1 MKVIFAEQMKRI
13 DWLTQE
19 QFGIPGSILMERA
32 AIAVMDSME
41 EHYGDLSG
49 KRIYICCGKGNNGGD
64 GFALARL
71 LTEKSAQVT
80 IVLAYDGNTNQ
91 GLASQNLQ
99 LATRFGIQT
108 KIWSELNSKE
118 LQEADIIVDALLG
131 TGAVG
136 TPTGPLAEI
145 ICAINQSKKP
155 VVAVDIPS
163 GVVVDTGQV
172 NDIAIKADLT
182 VTFGLPKPGL
192 LCFPGAENTGEL
204 VIRQIGFPKQL
215 LEDEALSL
223 HYLTDSDIKKLLPKR
238 PLTAHKG
245 TNGHLLVVGGSEG
258 MTGAAVLAS
267 LAGLRA
273 GCGFVTAGVRQD
285 LSIPE
290 KPAEVMLMPWPE
302 LIRTWDKFQGFVFG
316 PGLSRLEDGES
327 FLFELLEH
335 AEAPL
340 VIDADGLNLL
350 ANNPKL
356 SKQFRQPIVLT
367 PHPGEMS
374 RLTGMSIAEIQADR
388 ITVARRFATEWKV
401 TVVLKG
407 ARTIIAAPDGRTFI
421 NPTGNPGMATAGTG
435 DVLAGIIGGLIA
447 QGLEA
452 TNAAI
457 VGTYLHGLAGDIAAS
472 QLGPIGIIAS
482 DLISV
487 LPNAMKKVFNVE

>member
-1 MKVIFAEQMKRI
+1 MKVTFAEQMKRI

-19 QFGIPGSILMERA
+19 QFGIPGLLLMERA
-32 AIAVMDSME
+32 AIAVMESME
-41 EHYGDLSG
+41 ERYGNLAG

-71 LTEKSAQVT
+71 LTEKSTQT
-80 IVLAYDGNTNQ
+80 LIVLAYDGNTNQ

-108 KIWSELNSKE
+108 KVWSELDSQE
-118 LQEADIIVDALLG
+118 LEKADIIVDALLG

-136 TPTGPLAEI
+136 VPNGPLAEM
-145 ICAINQSKKP
+145 ICAINESKKP
-155 VVAVDIPS
+155 VVAVDVPS

-172 NDIAIKADLT
+172 NDIAIEADLT

-204 VIRQIGFPKQL
+204 VVRQIGFPRQL
-215 LEDEALSL
+215 LEDEGLDL
-223 HYLTDSDIKKLLPKR
+223 NLLTDSEIRKLLPKR
-238 PLTAHKG
+238 SLIAHKG
-245 TNGHLLVVGGSEG
+245 TNGHLLVVGGSTG

-267 LAGLRA
+267 LAGLRV
-273 GCGFVTAGVRQD
+273 GCGLVTAGVRQD

-290 KPAEVMLMPWPE
+290 KPAEILLVPWPE
-302 LIRTWDKFQGFVFG
+302 LIRTWDKFQSFVFG
-316 PGLSRLEDGES
+316 PGLTKLEDGES
-327 FLFELLEH
+327 FLFELLDH

-350 ANNPKL
+350 AANPKL
-356 SKQFRQPIVLT
+356 FKQFRQSIVLT

-374 RLTGMSIAEIQADR
+374 RLTGMTVSEIQADR

-407 ARTIIAAPDGRTFI
+407 ARTIIAAPDGRAFI

-435 DVLAGIIGGLIA
+435 DVLAGMIGGLIA

-452 TNAAI
+452 THAAI

-472 QLGPIGIIAS
+472 RLGPIGIIAS

-487 LPNAMKKVFNVE
+487 LPNAMKKVFAIE

>member
-1 MKVIFAEQMKRI
+1 MKVTLAEQMKRI

-19 QFGIPGSILMERA
+19 QFGVPGSILMERA

-41 EHYGDLSG
+41 KRYGNLFG

-71 LTEKSAQVT
+71 LTEKSAQVM
-80 IVLAYDGNTNQ
+80 IILAYEGNTNQ

-99 LATRFGIQT
+99 LATRFGVQT
-108 KIWSELNSKE
+108 KTWNELDSKE

-136 TPTGPLAEI
+136 KPTGPLAEVI
-145 ICAINQSKKP
+145 AAINQSTRP

-172 NDIAIKADLT
+172 NEIAIKADLT

-192 LCFPGAENTGEL
+192 LCFPGAENVGEL
-204 VIRQIGFPKQL
+204 VIRHIGFPRQL
-215 LEDEALSL
+215 LEDEDLSL
-223 HYLTDSDIKKLLPKR
+223 NFLTDCDIRKLLPKR
-238 PLTAHKG
+238 PITAHKG
-245 TNGHLLVVGGSEG
+245 NNGHLLVVGGSTG

-267 LAGLRA
+267 LAGLRV
-273 GCGFVTAGVRQD
+273 GCGLVTAGVRQD
-285 LSIPE
+285 LSISE

-302 LIRTWDKFQGFVFG
+302 LTRTWDRFQSFVFG
-316 PGLSRLEDGES
+316 PGLTRLEDGES

-335 AEAPL
+335 AQAPL

-350 ANNPKL
+350 AANPKL

-367 PHPGEMS
+367 PHPGEMA
-374 RLTGMSIAEIQADR
+374 RLTGVPVSEIQSDR
-388 ITVARRFATEWKV
+388 ITVARRFASEWKV

-407 ARTIIAAPDGRTFI
+407 ARTIIAAPDGRAFI

-435 DVLAGIIGGLIA
+435 DVLAGMIGGFIA
-447 QGLEA
+447 QGVEA

-457 VGTYLHGLAGDIAAS
+457 IGAYLHGLAGDIAAT

-487 LPNAMKKVFNVE
+487 LPSVIKKVLTVE